1 MRYRLEAWLKR
12 TLDLCKKA
20 LERSRGPTIRAAEVK
35 IAQWARDPDLGFRFG
50 IGVHA
55 QRNCAR

>member
-1 MRYRLEAWLKR
+1 VELKLMHVEAGYEIEAWLKR

-35 IAQWARDPDLGFRFG
+35 I
-50 IGVHA
+50 
-55 QRNCAR
+55 